1 MPTVKTEAIGLKK
14 RLTAAGVVVLALLP
28 IGFQAGSIAEFLL
41 NGANDKMSGSLIGV
55 DMFLH
60 TLALVI
66 SLWMVFTRR
75 LTSTG
80 LVACLWIAQALEFSN
95 FFAGFFH
102 PFLLHFNGYPEWMGY
117 GNDTNQSSQY
127 AKLYTSIPITIALI
141 IVACT
146 KATRSIDRI
155 YTSLIAAS
163 VLCTT
168 LLFHWVTVQGVSLN
182 RKTQE
187 VGLRIAAEAPSAFFG
202 PICKELGT
210 QCLSG
215 PVSALPINTGNA
227 EIDKMLADLSRGA
240 KEQTQGF
247 TKGATTGAPVKASN
261 ESRLSAAHVVYHRT
275 KAGEYRFV
283 IETNN
288 TIAALQRWQSLYAAL
303 AITAHLIWMVGG
315 LYLLFWH
322 KRRMARRQ
330 QREIEI
336 HDFVEKRFY
345 EFIQG

>member
-1 MPTVKTEAIGLKK
+1 MPIAKPDTVGLKK
-14 RLTAAGVVVLALLP
+14 RIAAASIVVLALFP
-28 IGFQAGSIAEFLL
+28 IAFQTGSMIEFFA
-41 NGANDKMSGSLIGV
+41 NGASDKLSGNLIGV

-60 TLALVI
+60 TLAI
-66 SLWMVFTRR
+66 AMSLWMIFARR

-80 LVACLWIAQALEFSN
+80 LAACLWIAQALEFSN
-95 FFAGFFH
+95 FFAGILH

-127 AKLYTSIPITIALI
+127 AKLYFSIPVVIALVI
-141 IVACT
+141 MTFT

-155 YTSLIAAS
+155 YISLIASS

-168 LLFHWVTVQGVSLN
+168 LLFHWITIQGVSLN

-187 VGLRIAAEAPSAFFG
+187 LSLRVAAEAPNAVFA
-202 PICKELGT
+202 PICKELGV

-215 PVSALPINTGNA
+215 PISALPAKTGDA
-227 EIDKMLADLSRGA
+227 EIDKMLTYLSNGA

-247 TKGATTGAPVKASN
+247 TKAATTGAPVKATN

-283 IETNN
+283 IETKN
-288 TIAALQRWQSLYAAL
+288 TITMLQRWQTLYGAL
-303 AITAHLIWMVGG
+303 AITAHLIWMCGG

-330 QREIEI
+330 QKEIEI